1 MSDAP
6 AIVISASMLRLAIR
20 AKLGAGSIK
29 RRHVSALIDAYAAPN
44 PPGEVRTEE
53 GISRRPVEHIPHSRR
68 AAFLEALDKLAADLS
83 VNAPEAQRL
92 AG

>member
-1 MSDAP
+1 MPAAP
-6 AIVISASMLRLAIR
+6 EIVITATMLRLAIR

-29 RRHVSALIDAYAAPN
+29 RRHVSVLIDAYVAAD

-68 AAFLEALDKLAADLS
+68 AAFLEALEKLSLDLS
-83 VNAPEAQRL
+83 VNPTEGRRL